1 MQVSKPVT
9 SRNKQEIRKIY
20 NTGRTHKADGV
31 EINSKLFLKLLLKKD
46 GSVMRDDLVLSS
58 IAEGN
63 LKCGHAYQF
72 WITFQTSTPK
82 FYFLLLAS
90 TQVENLVKIFYDHE
104 RSWMI
109 LSRSYQGFQPGQS
122 TAVNCTLSHSQESKD
137 ISKNTTIPEQENQ
150 FYLQLN

>member
-1 MQVSKPVT
+1 MVNFWICFCLVHNKPIVFNGTLNVHIQVSKPVT

-20 NTGRTHKADGV
+20 NTGRTHKAYGV

-46 GSVMRDDLVLSS
+46 GSVMREDLVLSS

-90 TQVENLVKIFYDHE
+90 SL
-104 RSWMI
+104 
-109 LSRSYQGFQPGQS
+109 L
-122 TAVNCTLSHSQESKD
+122 L
-137 ISKNTTIPEQENQ
+137 
-150 FYLQLN
+150 